1 MRHIYLV
8 ILYITFGHIA
18 NAQYFQFSQYNFTP
32 QRISPTAPAA
42 SDFARLSFIYR
53 NQHAGGDVTLN
64 SNMLSASYPLVNK
77 RTGKRW
83 SGIGVTFMDDRSGGI
98 YAINEGSLSYAVNA
112 FVAENQSLTLG
123 VKGLYQ
129 QRKIDYSGL
138 FTESQFIPDRG
149 FDGGVSNGENFGT
162 LRNSFFT
169 FSAGL
174 SWQQEDKEGIRT
186 GYWSISIFDLNKPQ
200 DSFIETGKDQ
210 LNSTMVASG
219 GFRAYKNSNMSVFP
233 EFLYTRGSSTNVFN
247 VGLVTR
253 CDVKGNRNQK
263 PFWVDVITKY
273 AVKRSAILGLQFH
286 NENFALGF
294 SYDALVNRKSVAN
307 FSAFEV
313 GLELRKLVIKKP
325 KNNKKTATAKQP
337 KKQTVKPPVK
347 KTPVQTK
354 ADTVK
359 RQEKRII
366 PPKSTLTE
374 TLQSK
379 HDSLSATGQAGS
391 ITHQPFILE
400 KVILHFNFEFNST
413 DLDEP
418 SMKYLDDL
426 ATALNE
432 DEHLRLKLAG
442 HTDNVGNAKF
452 NQRLSLHRAN
462 AIKEYL
468 VSKGIDAGRIDT
480 EGKGMSEPLND
491 NKTDEDRAKNRRV
504 ELTILYKE

>member
-1 MRHIYLV
+1 M
-8 ILYITFGHIA
+8 ITHLA
-18 NAQYFQFSQYNFTP
+18 SAKYFQFSKYNFTP
-32 QRISPTAPAA
+32 QLISPPAPAA

-53 NQHAGGDVTLN
+53 NQRPGGDVRLN

-77 RTGKRW
+77 KTGKRW
-83 SGIGVTFMDDRSGGI
+83 SGLGVTFMDDRSGGI
-98 YAINEGSLSYAVNA
+98 YKVNEASLSYALNI
-112 FVAENQSLTLG
+112 FLAESQSLTLG
-123 VKGLYQ
+123 FKGLYQ

-149 FDGGVSNGENFGT
+149 FVDGVSNGENFGT

-169 FSAGL
+169 FSTGL

-186 GYWSISIFDLNKPQ
+186 GYWSVSIFDLNKPQ
-200 DSFIETGKDQ
+200 DSFFEKDNDQ

-219 GFRAYKNSNMSVFP
+219 GFRAYKNNNMSVFP
-233 EFLYTRGSSTNVFN
+233 EFLYTRGSSTNVLN
-247 VGLVTR
+247 VGFVTR
-253 CDVKGNRNQK
+253 CDVKGDRNQK
-263 PFWVDVITKY
+263 PYWVDVITKY
-273 AVKRSAILGLQFH
+273 AVKRSAILGLQFQ
-286 NENFALGF
+286 NENFAIGF

-325 KNNKKTATAKQP
+325 KNSKKAIPARQPQKQ
-337 KKQTVKPPVK
+337 VAKPPVK
-347 KTPVQTK
+347 KTPAQTK

-359 RQEKRII
+359 QQPVKTQT
-366 PPKSTLTE
+366 PKKTLTE

-379 HDSLSATGQAGS
+379 HDSLMATGKAGT
-391 ITHQPFILE
+391 IIHQPFVLE

-413 DLDEP
+413 DLDEA
-418 SMKYLDDL
+418 STQYLDDL

-432 DEHLRLKLAG
+432 DEHLRIKLTG

-452 NQRLSLHRAN
+452 NHRLSLHRAD

-480 EGKGMSEPLND
+480 AGKGMEEPLNE
-491 NKTDEDRAKNRRV
+491 NKTEEDRAKNRRV